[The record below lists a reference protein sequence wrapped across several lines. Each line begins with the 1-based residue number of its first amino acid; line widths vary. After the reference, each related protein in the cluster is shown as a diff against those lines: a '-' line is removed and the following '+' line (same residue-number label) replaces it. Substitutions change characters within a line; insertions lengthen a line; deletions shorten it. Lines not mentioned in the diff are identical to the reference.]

1 MAPKDSKDK
10 KKKKKE
16 REEQP
21 VMPGGYPASVASSSG
36 TSRSSRR
43 DSEATTSS
51 RRSERGG
58 TSRRDSEAT
67 TSSRSSR
74 SHRSGGETTERRRRG
89 GGSPGSDGSRSSGSS
104 GTDIPALDEAV
115 DRLSELPSSPGTT
128 SSAGSADDLPEVLQ
142 DAPQEMPWYHTATQA
157 WHYLRGS
164 NTYTRDRDRNTGEPI
179 WRQVDPNRLAN
190 RIGNWARDNATT
202 IGTDIGGAA
211 FAGQGI
217 GILGNPPS
225 APPNTWGSR
234 MYGLGGVTVNALVPA
249 TQLAATPN
257 RTYAHYGM
265 TALNMAGQTAYG
277 IGASGLIQSNRWAW
291 AAQGFG
297 ALTSAGATWAY
308 NHLPQGQQ
316 SRQQDQ
322 GNVLPMYNMPAAQQ
336 GRSNLALPAQQA
348 APAHPAYGQTS
359 TLTYRPAPPRANTT
373 AAAVNSYQPQQQVS
387 YLPSGRGQSST
398 GGGGY
403 QTSAQAHQGG
413 VQRRNS
419 QNPGGVSYSQQQ
431 YNNVSYSNWQNPYG
445 NQRRSPSP
453 GRGGGGGR

>member
-1 MAPKDSKDK
+1 MAPKESKDK

-21 VMPGGYPASVASSSG
+21 SMPGGYPASVASSS
-36 TSRSSRR
+36 RS
-43 DSEATTSS
+43 
-51 RRSERGG
+51 
-58 TSRRDSEAT
+58 SRRDSEAT

-74 SHRSGGETTERRRRG
+74 SNRSDGTRRSHRSEGERSRRDR
-89 GGSPGSDGSRSSGSS
+89 GSPSSEGSGSSGSS
-104 GTDIPALDEAV
+104 GTDIAALDEAV
-115 DRLSELPSSPGTT
+115 DRLSDLPSSPGTT
-128 SSAGSADDLPEVLQ
+128 SSAGSADDLPGMLQ

-164 NTYTRDRDRNTGEPI
+164 NTYTQHRDRRTGEAT
-179 WRQVDPNRLAN
+179 WRQVDPNRLAD
-190 RIGNWARDNATT
+190 RITNWARDNANT
-202 IGTDIGGAA
+202 IGTDVGGAA

-249 TQLAATPN
+249 TQLASTPN

-265 TALNMAGQTAYG
+265 TALNMAGQAAYG
-277 IGASGLIQSNRWAW
+277 VGASGLVRSDRWAW

-316 SRQQDQ
+316 SRHQEQ
-322 GNVLPMYNMPAAQQ
+322 GSVLPMYNLPTAQRGQ
-336 GRSNLALPAQQA
+336 TNLPLPAQQA
-348 APAHPAYGQTS
+348 PQTS
-359 TLTYRPAPPRANTT
+359 TLAYRPAPPRST
-373 AAAVNSYQPQQQVS
+373 AVAANSYQPQQQVR
-387 YLPSGRGQSST
+387 YQPSGRGQSGT
-398 GGGGY
+398 GSGNGY
-403 QTSAQAHQGG
+403 QTSAQAGQRQGG
-413 VQRRNS
+413 LQRRNS
-419 QNPGGVSYSQQQ
+419 QNPGGVSYSQQ
-431 YNNVSYSNWQNPYG
+431 NFNVSYSNWQNPYG

-453 GRGGGGGR
+453 GRGGGGGGR

>member
-1 MAPKDSKDK
+1 MAPKESKDK

-21 VMPGGYPASVASSSG
+21 SMPGGYPASVASSSG
-36 TSRSSRR
+36 S
-43 DSEATTSS
+43 
-51 RRSERGG
+51 
-58 TSRRDSEAT
+58 SRRDSEAT

-74 SHRSGGETTERRRRG
+74 SHRSDGTRRSHRSEGERSRRDR
-89 GGSPGSDGSRSSGSS
+89 GSPSSEGSSGSS
-104 GTDIPALDEAV
+104 GTDIAALDEAV
-115 DRLSELPSSPGTT
+115 DRLSDLPSSPGTT
-128 SSAGSADDLPEVLQ
+128 STAGSADDLPGMLQ

-164 NTYTRDRDRNTGEPI
+164 NTYTQHRDRRTGEAT
-179 WRQVDPNRLAN
+179 WRLADPNRIAERLNNWATDSA
-190 RIGNWARDNATT
+190 NWARDNATT

-225 APPNTWGSR
+225 APPNTWGSNV
-234 MYGLGGVTVNALVPA
+234 YGLGGVTVNALVPL
-249 TQLAATPN
+249 TQLASTPN
-257 RTYAHYGM
+257 RTYAHYGL
-265 TALNMAGQTAYG
+265 TALNMAGQAAYG
-277 IGASGLIQSNRWAW
+277 AGASGQIQNDRWAW
-291 AAQGFG
+291 ATQGFG

-322 GNVLPMYNMPAAQQ
+322 GSVLPMYNMPAAQQ
-336 GRSNLALPAQQA
+336 AQTSLPLPAQQA
-348 APAHPAYGQTS
+348 PQTS
-359 TLTYRPAPPRANTT
+359 TLAYRPAPPRSNTT
-373 AAAVNSYQPQQQVS
+373 SAAVNSFQPQQQVG
-387 YLPSGRGQSST
+387 YLPTGRGQAGTSA
-398 GGGGY
+398 GNGY
-403 QTSAQAHQGG
+403 QTSAQTGQRQGG

-419 QNPGGVSYSQQQ
+419 QNPGGASYSQQN
-431 YNNVSYSNWQNPYG
+431 YNVSYSNWQNPYG